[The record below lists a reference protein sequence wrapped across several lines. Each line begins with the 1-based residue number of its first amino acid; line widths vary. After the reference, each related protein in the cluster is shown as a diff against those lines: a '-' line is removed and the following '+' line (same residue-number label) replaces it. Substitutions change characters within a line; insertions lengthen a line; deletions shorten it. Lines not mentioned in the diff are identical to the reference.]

1 MAYEKTVWQSG
12 DLITAERMNKIEQ
25 RLEEKINGRM
35 QVLEVHEIDVIPPVH
50 INGGSEVK
58 LDKTWQQI
66 YDAFLEGKII
76 KLKQANDFAF
86 FNFVDYLGYYFV
98 YVEDQLLYTIN
109 NYYICVSP
117 NDYPYHTSGGAN

>member
-25 RLEEKINGRM
+25 RLEEKINGGM

-50 INGGSEVK
+50 INDGTEFK

-76 KLKQANDFAF
+76 KIEQAVS
-86 FNFVDYLGYYFV
+86 FVDYLGYYFV
-98 YVEDQLLYTIN
+98 YDKDQLLYTIN
-109 NYYICVSP
+109 NYYVCISP